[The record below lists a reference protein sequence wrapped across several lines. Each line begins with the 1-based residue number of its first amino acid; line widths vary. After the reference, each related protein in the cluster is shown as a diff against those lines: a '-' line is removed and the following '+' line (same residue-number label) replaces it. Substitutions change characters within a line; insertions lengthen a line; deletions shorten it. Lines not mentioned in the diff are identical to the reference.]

1 MLQSKLKQV
10 GIGKMVN
17 DTINILVV
25 DDEEGILD
33 VTEGYFQRKGYE
45 VYTAGNGQEALEIIM
60 RVKIGC
66 IFTDINM
73 PIMDGLELAEK
84 VRHIDNTLPVVVMT
98 GYPSLENS
106 IQTLKNGVVDYL
118 IKPVNLEQMELT
130 LTRILRERELFVENV
145 ILKEEV
151 ERQERLR
158 EINNELLERV
168 EEVNT
173 LNRVMED
180 FAATDSSH
188 GIFNK
193 VVDLGV
199 DELKADKVF
208 FHVYSEED
216 ASLVLVAKSSATFQ
230 NEDVLKKFG
239 EDITDKTKNYI
250 VDSIKLDQNPC
261 LVSNTRKNNQFDESI
276 NSFMVAPLKIRE
288 KIFGVASAFV
298 FQEDRFFTE
307 KDIYYMNFITQKAAS
322 AIENIALYENIYENL
337 FATLFAFV
345 TALEVRDLYTR
356 KHSTRVAKYAHM
368 IAEEMGC
375 TEEELDVIN
384 FAGSLHDIGKI
395 GIRDDIL
402 LKPGKL
408 TDEEY
413 EKIKEHPVIGAD
425 IISKLGLWD
434 REMEIIRH
442 HHERYDGKG
451 YPDGLK
457 GKAVP
462 KLARILSVA
471 DCYDAMASDRSYRK
485 KMEKE
490 IVLDILKE
498 NSGTQFDPEAVE
510 AFLRIAEQEL
520 PYDF

>member
-1 MLQSKLKQV
+1 
-10 GIGKMVN
+10 
-17 DTINILVV
+17 
-25 DDEEGILD
+25 

-45 VYTAGNGQEALEIIM
+45 VYTAGNGIEALEIM
-60 RVKIGC
+60 NRVKIEC
-66 IFTDINM
+66 VFTDINM
-73 PIMDGLELAEK
+73 PVMDGLELAEK
-84 VRHIDNTLPVVVMT
+84 IRQIESTLPVVVMT

-130 LTRILRERELFVENV
+130 LKRILRERELFVENL
-145 ILKEEV
+145 ILKEEI
-151 ERQERLR
+151 ERRERLKKLN
-158 EINNELLERV
+158 EELLERI

-180 FAATDSSH
+180 FSATDSSY

-199 DELKADKVF
+199 EELNADKVF
-208 FHVYSEED
+208 FHIYSEEES
-216 ASLVLVAKSSATFQ
+216 SLVMMAAADRGIENDTIRSLFERDLSHTA
-230 NEDVLKKFG
+230 NEFILG
-239 EDITDKTKNYI
+239 LLSTDH
-250 VDSIKLDQNPC
+250 NPC
-261 LVSNTRKNNQFDESI
+261 LISEPGKNEHLDDGVCSLMI
-276 NSFMVAPLKIRE
+276 VPLKIRDKIFGIASAFSFRKE
-288 KIFGVASAFV
+288 KIFN
-298 FQEDRFFTE
+298 E
-307 KDIYYMNFITQKAAS
+307 KDIYYLNFITQKAAS
-322 AIENIALYENIYENL
+322 AIENIALYENIYDNL
-337 FATLFAFV
+337 FSTLYAFV

-368 IAEEMGC
+368 IAKEMGC
-375 TEEELDVIN
+375 TEEELDIVN

-413 EKIKEHPVIGAD
+413 EKIKEHPAIGAD

-442 HHERYDGKG
+442 HHERFDGKG

-457 GKAVP
+457 GEQIP
-462 KLARILSVA
+462 KLARILFVA
-471 DCYDAMASDRSYRK
+471 DSFDAMASDRAYRK
-485 KMEKE
+485 RMETSRVISIIKE
-490 IVLDILKE
+490 CAGK
-498 NSGTQFDPEAVE
+498 QFDPVAVN
-510 AFLRIAEQEL
+510 AFLKVADDQFFT
-520 PYDF
+520 DV

>member
-1 MLQSKLKQV
+1 MDKDRIK
-10 GIGKMVN
+10 
-17 DTINILVV
+17 ILVV

-45 VYTAGNGQEALEIIM
+45 VYTAGNGAEALEILNQ
-60 RVKIGC
+60 VKIGC

-73 PIMDGLELAEK
+73 PVMDGLELAER
-84 VRHIDNTLPVVVMT
+84 VRQIESTLPVVVMT

-130 LTRILRERELFVENV
+130 LKRILRERELFVENL

-158 EINNELLERV
+158 QLNTELLQKV

-180 FAATDSSH
+180 FAATDSSY

-199 DELKADKVF
+199 EELKADKVF
-208 FHVYSEED
+208 FHIYSEQD
-216 ASLVLVAKSSATFQ
+216 ASLVLVAKSSSPYETEEVLRTFG
-230 NEDVLKKFG
+230 K
-239 EDITDKTKNYI
+239 DITEQAKSYI
-250 VDSIKLDQNPC
+250 VEALESDQNPC
-261 LVSNTRKNNQFDESI
+261 LISDSKTKSVLGRPIQ
-276 NSFMVAPLKIRE
+276 SFMVVPLKIRD
-288 KIFGVASAFV
+288 KIFGVASAFI
-298 FQEDRFFTE
+298 FREDAFFSE

-337 FATLFAFV
+337 FSTLYAFV
-345 TALEVRDLYTR
+345 TALEVRDLYTQR
-356 KHSTRVAKYAHM
+356 HSTRVAKYAHM
-368 IAEEMGC
+368 IASQMGC
-375 TEEELDVIN
+375 SEEELDVIN

-402 LKPGKL
+402 LKPGPL

-451 YPDGLK
+451 YPDGLS
-457 GKAVP
+457 GQEIP
-462 KLARILSVA
+462 KLARIMAVA
-471 DCYDAMASDRSYRK
+471 DCYDAMASDRAYRK
-485 KMEKE
+485 KMDKKS
-490 IVLDILKE
+490 VLDIIRQ
-498 NSGTQFDPEAVE
+498 NSGTQFDPEAVD
-510 AFLRIAEQEL
+510 AFLAVADQEL
-520 PYDF
+520 DDGV

>member
-1 MLQSKLKQV
+1 MDK
-10 GIGKMVN
+10 
-17 DTINILVV
+17 DRINILVV

-33 VTEGYFQRKGYE
+33 VTEGYFQRKGYD
-45 VYTAGNGQEALEIIM
+45 VFTASNGAEALEVINREQID
-60 RVKIGC
+60 C

-73 PIMDGLELAEK
+73 PVMDGLELAEK
-84 VRHIDNTLPVVVMT
+84 IRHIESTLPVVVMT

-130 LTRILRERELFVENV
+130 LKRILRERELFIENL

-158 EINNELLERV
+158 QLNNELIKRV

-180 FAATDSSH
+180 FAAIDSSY

-199 DELKADKVF
+199 EELKADKVF
-208 FHVYSEED
+208 FHIYSEQD
-216 ASLVLVAKSSATFQ
+216 GSLVLVAKSSSDYT
-230 NEDVLKKFG
+230 NDKILRSYGK
-239 EDITDKTKNYI
+239 DIPDSAKAYI
-250 VDSIKLDQNPC
+250 VDSLKTDQNPC
-261 LVSNTRKNNQFDESI
+261 LISDSTHTHTLGDPVR
-276 NSFMVAPLKIRE
+276 SFMVVPLKIRD
-288 KIFGVASAFV
+288 KIFGVASAYIFE
-298 FQEDRFFTE
+298 QERSFGE
-307 KDIYYMNFITQKAAS
+307 QDIYYMNFITQKAAS

-337 FATLFAFV
+337 FSTLFAFV
-345 TALEVRDLYTR
+345 KALEVRDLYTR
-356 KHSTRVAKYAHM
+356 KHSTRVARWAHI

-384 FAGSLHDIGKI
+384 VAGSLHDIGKI

-402 LKPGKL
+402 LKPGPL

-413 EKIKEHPVIGAD
+413 EKIKEHPVIGAE

-434 REMEIIRH
+434 TEMKIIRH

-457 GKAVP
+457 GDEIP
-462 KLARILSVA
+462 ELARIMSVA
-471 DCYDAMASDRSYRK
+471 DCYDAMASDRAYRK
-485 KMEKE
+485 KIEKKDALAIIE
-490 IVLDILKE
+490 K
-498 NSGTQFDPEAVE
+498 NSGTQFDPKVVE
-510 AFLRIAEQEL
+510 AFLKVADQDL
-520 PYDF
+520 PDDF

>member
-1 MLQSKLKQV
+1 MR
-10 GIGKMVN
+10 
-17 DTINILVV
+17 DETIRILVV

-45 VYTAGNGQEALEIIM
+45 VYTAGNGVEALKILHQ
-60 RVKIGC
+60 VKIHC

-73 PIMDGLELAEK
+73 PVMDGLELAEK
-84 VRHIDNTLPVVVMT
+84 VRAIENTLPVVVMT
-98 GYPSLENS
+98 GYPSLDNS

-130 LTRILRERELFVENV
+130 LTRILRERELFVENL

-151 ERQERLR
+151 ERKERLQKL
-158 EINNELLERV
+158 NQDLLKKV

-180 FAATDSSH
+180 FAATDSSY

-193 VVDLGV
+193 VVGLGV
-199 DELKADKVF
+199 DELRADRVY
-208 FHVYSEED
+208 FHIYSEED
-216 ASLVLVAKSSATFQ
+216 GTLVLVADAGATGMAGPWPGADVPDHAKSFI
-230 NEDVLKKFG
+230 K
-239 EDITDKTKNYI
+239 DI
-250 VDSIKLDQNPC
+250 LGADQNPC
-261 LVSNTRKNNQFDESI
+261 LVSRVGQSTGLGRDVRSV
-276 NSFMVAPLKIRE
+276 MVVPLKIRE
-288 KIFGVASAFV
+288 KIFGVASAYIFG
-298 FQEDRFFTE
+298 EDRGFSE
-307 KDIYYMNFITQKAAS
+307 KDLYYMNFITQKAAS

-337 FATLFAFV
+337 FSTLYAFV

-356 KHSTRVAKYAHM
+356 KHSTRVARYAQL

-375 TEEELDVIN
+375 TEEEMDVIH

-425 IISKLGLWD
+425 IVSKLGLWD
-434 REMEIIRH
+434 REMQIIRH
-442 HHERYDGKG
+442 HHERYDGTG

-457 GKAVP
+457 GEEIP

-471 DCYDAMASDRSYRK
+471 DCYDAMASDRSYR
-485 KMEKE
+485 MRIEKNT
-490 IVLDILKE
+490 IVQTIKR
-498 NSGTQFDPEAVE
+498 NSGTQFDPSVVT
-510 AFLRIAEQEL
+510 AFVRIADRGL
-520 PYDF
+520 PEDV

>member
-1 MLQSKLKQV
+1 MQM
-10 GIGKMVN
+10 IN
-17 DTINILVV
+17 DTIKILVV

-45 VYTAGNGQEALEIIM
+45 VYTASNGVEALEILN

-73 PIMDGLELAEK
+73 PIMDGLELAER
-84 VRHIDNTLPVVVMT
+84 VRHIENTLPVVVMT

-130 LTRILRERELFVENV
+130 LKRILRERELFVENL

-158 EINNELLERV
+158 ELNTELLSRI

-180 FAATDSSH
+180 FANTDSSY

-199 DELKADKVF
+199 EELKADKVY
-208 FHVYSEED
+208 FHIYSEED
-216 ASLVLVAKSSATFQ
+216 ASLVLVAKSSSDYE
-230 NEDVLKKFG
+230 NEEVLKGFG
-239 EDITDKTKNYI
+239 KDISDKAKAYIIDSLQTDENPFLMSKSGKKNH
-250 VDSIKLDQNPC
+250 L
-261 LVSNTRKNNQFDESI
+261 DESV
-276 NSFMVAPLKIRE
+276 NSFMVVPLKIRE
-288 KIFGVASAFV
+288 KIFGVASAFI
-298 FQEDRFFTE
+298 FRDDKSFSE
-307 KDIYYMNFITQKAAS
+307 KDIYYLNFITQKAAS

-337 FATLFAFV
+337 FSTLFAFV

-368 IAEEMGC
+368 IAKEMDC
-375 TEEELDVIN
+375 TEEELDVVN

-402 LKPGKL
+402 LKPGRL
-408 TDEEY
+408 TDDEY
-413 EKIKEHPVIGAD
+413 EKIKEHPVIGAE
-425 IISKLGLWD
+425 IISKMGLWD
-434 REMEIIRH
+434 REMKSIRH
-442 HHERYDGKG
+442 HHERHDGKG

-457 GKAVP
+457 GDQIP
-462 KLARILSVA
+462 KLSRILSVA

-485 KMEKE
+485 RLEKS

-498 NSGTQFDPEAVE
+498 NSGTQFDPEVVD
-510 AFLRIAEQEL
+510 AFLRIADQEL
-520 PYDF
+520 PDDF

>member
-1 MLQSKLKQV
+1 MKKERV
-10 GIGKMVN
+10 K
-17 DTINILVV
+17 ILVV

-45 VYTAGNGQEALEIIM
+45 VYTACNGAEALEIVN
-60 RVKIGC
+60 RVNIGC

-73 PIMDGLELAEK
+73 PIMDGLELAER
-84 VRHIDNTLPVVVMT
+84 VRHIESTLPVVVMT

-106 IQTLKNGVVDYL
+106 IHTLKNGVVDYL

-130 LTRILRERELFVENV
+130 LRRILRERELFVENL
-145 ILKEEV
+145 ILKEEA

-158 EINNELLERV
+158 EMNDELLKRV
-168 EEVNT
+168 EDVNI

-180 FAATDSSH
+180 FSATDSSY

-199 DELKADKVF
+199 EVLKADKVF
-208 FHVYSEED
+208 FHLYSEQD
-216 ASLVLVAKSSATFQ
+216 TSLVLVAKSSSSYEN
-230 NEDVLKKFG
+230 NEILKGFG
-239 EDITDKTKNYI
+239 KDISEKAQACI
-250 VDSIKLDQNPC
+250 LDFLGSDENPC
-261 LVSNTRKNNQFDESI
+261 LVSEPGKHLHLDAPVK
-276 NSFMVAPLKIRE
+276 SFMVVPLKIRE
-288 KIFGVASAFV
+288 KIFGVASAFI
-298 FQEDRFFTE
+298 FQENRFFNE

-337 FATLFAFV
+337 FSTLFAFV

-356 KHSTRVAKYAHM
+356 KHSSRVAKYAQM
-368 IAEEMGC
+368 IAEEMNC

-402 LKPGKL
+402 LKPGRL
-408 TDEEY
+408 TDDEY

-457 GKAVP
+457 GDQIP
-462 KLARILSVA
+462 KLSRILSVA
-471 DCYDAMASDRSYRK
+471 DCYDAMASDRSYRS
-485 KMEKE
+485 KMEKTKVLE
-490 IVLDILKE
+490 ILGE
-498 NSGTQFDPEAVE
+498 NSGTQFDPDVIQ
-510 AFLRIAEQEL
+510 AFLSISDQEL
-520 PYDF
+520 PDDF

>member
-1 MLQSKLKQV
+1 M
-10 GIGKMVN
+10 ID
-17 DTINILVV
+17 DTIKVLVV
-25 DDEEGILD
+25 DDEEGIRD
-33 VTEGYFQRKGYE
+33 VTEGYFQKKGYE
-45 VYTAGNGQEALEIIM
+45 VYTAENGAKALEIIN
-60 RVKIGC
+60 RINISC

-73 PIMDGLELAEK
+73 PVMDGLELAEK
-84 VRHIDNTLPVVVMT
+84 IRQIENTLPVVVMT

-130 LTRILRERELFVENV
+130 LKRILRERELFVENL

-151 ERQERLR
+151 ARKARLQEL
-158 EINNELLERV
+158 NTQLLKRV

-180 FAATDSSH
+180 FSATDSSH

-199 DELKADKVF
+199 EELKADRVC
-208 FHVYSEED
+208 FHILSEKD
-216 ASLVLVAKSSATFQ
+216 ASLLLVAESSSAYTS
-230 NEDVLKKFG
+230 DLIVRLFG
-239 EDITDKTKNYI
+239 KDIPEKTKIY
-250 VDSIKLDQNPC
+250 VKECLVTDENPC
-261 LVSNTRKNNQFDESI
+261 LVSESKKISQLDEPV
-276 NSFMVAPLKIRE
+276 NSFMVVPLKIRD
-288 KIFGVASAFV
+288 KIFGVASAFI
-298 FQEDRFFTE
+298 FQEDRFFSE
-307 KDIYYMNFITQKAAS
+307 KDIYYMNFITRKAAS
-322 AIENIALYENIYENL
+322 AIENIALYENIYDNL
-337 FATLFAFV
+337 FSTLFAFV

-356 KHSTRVAKYAHM
+356 KHSTRVAMYAHM

-375 TEEELDVIN
+375 SEEELDVIN

-402 LKPGKL
+402 LKPGRL

-442 HHERYDGKG
+442 HHERFDGKG

-457 GKAVP
+457 SDAIP
-462 KLARILSVA
+462 KLARIMAVA
-471 DCYDAMASDRSYRK
+471 DCYDAMASDRAYRK
-485 KMEKE
+485 KMEKSL
-490 IVLDILKE
+490 VLKIIRK
-498 NSGTQFDPEAVE
+498 NSGTQFDPQVVE
-510 AFLRIAEQEL
+510 AFLRVSEQEF
-520 PYDF
+520 PDDF